1 MINSSSDDHG
11 WLAQAVELSWLCP
24 PVETA
29 YAVGAIIVDEDGKEL
44 SRGYSRDDSP
54 VLHAEESA
62 LAKLIG
68 QSVDLS
74 GATIYTS
81 MEPCSSRR
89 SGPRTCTELILAAGL
104 HRVVI
109 GLLEPPVFVDCVGL
123 NALRANDIE
132 VVRIA
137 DFDDEIRAVNG
148 RVLSKS
154 GSSPKEA
161 ARC

>member
-1 MINSSSDDHG
+1 
-11 WLAQAVELSWLCP
+11 
-24 PVETA
+24 
-29 YAVGAIIVDEDGKEL
+29 VDADGKEL

-62 LAKLIG
+62 LAKLI
-68 QSVDLS
+68 SHDVDLS
-74 GATIYTS
+74 SATIYTS

-104 HRVVI
+104 RRVVI

-123 NALRANDIE
+123 DALRAADIQ
-132 VVRIA
+132 VVRIS
-137 DFDDEIRAVNG
+137 DFDDEIRSVNG
-148 RVLSKS
+148 RVLSTS
-154 GSSPKEA
+154 GSSPRAA